1 MDPAHD
7 PSTPFGW
14 LRQFIG
20 KQMKVMEALGNY
32 TVRTLENKVVLSSA
46 AAPGNPFHCPVE
58 NLKGH
63 EGHDIIC
70 VGYGKDEIVNISIEC
85 EDCNEVLFSLD
96 APGYGADGDGA
107 EDETGDYEYD
117 APEPEEPQED

>member
-7 PSTPFGW
+7 PSTPFG
-14 LRQFIG
+14 LAPAVHREAV
-20 KQMKVMEALGNY
+20 KVMEALGNY

-63 EGHDIIC
+63 EGTT
-70 VGYGKDEIVNISIEC
+70 S
-85 EDCNEVLFSLD
+85 S
-96 APGYGADGDGA
+96 A
-107 EDETGDYEYD
+107 
-117 APEPEEPQED
+117 